1 MSQISHCNQL
11 RSRTSFKTLWD
22 VAWDFAA
29 CVFLPL
35 ISVVLPPASM
45 ACKLFFSTFPIP
57 TSPQLMITF
66 TPQKTLFLQE
76 HSIPFA
82 KAELLGVTD
91 AFMDDFFTAWIDHFE
106 EMEFLTA
113 DSDVQVFVKRR
124 MLKLLKERL
133 TEIVDTQS
141 LDERTLL
148 ASPSP
153 IAVRQARGDI
163 VQSPHRHDPTR
174 ALLQRGLLP
183 RASGSKRRRARL
195 DASVVVPPIVTPKLT
210 VR

>member
-1 MSQISHCNQL
+1 
-11 RSRTSFKTLWD
+11 
-22 VAWDFAA
+22 
-29 CVFLPL
+29 
-35 ISVVLPPASM
+35 
-45 ACKLFFSTFPIP
+45 
-57 TSPQLMITF
+57 MITF

-210 VR
+210 LARTRIRTRAKTWHNNEPLLPSDLKSNL